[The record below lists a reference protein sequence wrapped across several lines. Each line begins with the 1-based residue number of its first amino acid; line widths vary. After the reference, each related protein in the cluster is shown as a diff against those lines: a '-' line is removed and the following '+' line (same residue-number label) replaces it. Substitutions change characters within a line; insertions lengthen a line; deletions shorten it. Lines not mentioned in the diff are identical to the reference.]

1 MMKVTRIALTFPKII
16 EDLKAVKYTQDLTGC
31 AFDQRSDPPTCVAFP
46 GTRVNN
52 FTDGVFEDPMGQQGS
67 VFTPTAPLPPGS
79 PGFDINRI
87 LSIKWCPNQ
96 NYFRVMVAGDGP
108 YTLPL
113 TPAIFKTKAEL
124 RAAVQEYDA
133 DPTAAIK
140 KYGPIADWDVSA
152 ITDMYRLFNTLE
164 NFNADIS
171 NWDTSSV
178 TDMSWMFY
186 VRSSPC
192 PAPNLQ

>member
-1 MMKVTRIALTFPKII
+1 MMKVTRIALKFPTII

-31 AFDQRSDPPTCVAFP
+31 AFDQRFDPPPCVAIP
-46 GTRVNN
+46 GTKVNN
-52 FTDGVFEDPMGQQGS
+52 FTDGVFEDPMANQGS

-87 LSIKWCPNQ
+87 LDIRWCPKQ
-96 NYFRVMVAGDGP
+96 NYFQVTVAGDGP

-113 TPAIFKTKAEL
+113 TPAIFTTKTEL
-124 RAAVQEYDA
+124 QAAVQAYND
-133 DPTAAIK
+133 DPTAATR

-152 ITDMYRLFNTLE
+152 ITDMNGLFE
-164 NFNADIS
+164 DMRNFNGDIS

-178 TDMSWMFY
+178 TTMYSMFW
-186 VRSSPC
+186 VRC
-192 PAPNLQ
+192 PAP